1 MDTVKLDRQFF
12 VGESE
17 KSWIVVGQLI
27 RLAHELGITVV
38 AEGIEDKSQ
47 VEKLRQYDCDL
58 IQGYVYAKPM
68 SVPDFQNWV
77 ATQ

>member
-38 AEGIEDKSQ
+38 AEGIEDKSR
-47 VEKLRQYDCDL
+47 VEKAPA
-58 IQGYVYAKPM
+58 V
-68 SVPDFQNWV
+68 
-77 ATQ
+77 